1 MNNKTVFLI
10 GTLGVSLFAIPAIIG
25 GVLIED
31 YNLISQFISESDA
44 RGTKH
49 GLALRLFGYIPS
61 GILIAVFCFVALKK
75 FQPSKLTKVGF
86 YGLGVFYGIATIFTG
101 IFPCDVGCNKNF
113 TDPSLSQIIHNLAG
127 LLTYIFVPISLM
139 TAGLGLKQSPSHHRL
154 SVIAITCGIASSLFV
169 SLSLSDLSSQYVGLL
184 QRIIES
190 IFLIWIVSCAIEIKN
205 MTTKN
210 GSPDD

>member
-31 YNLISQFISESDA
+31 YSLISQFISESDA

-49 GLALRLFGYIPS
+49 GLALRLFGYIQS
-61 GILIAVFCFVALKK
+61 GIIIAVFCFVALKK
-75 FQPSKLTKVGF
+75 FQSSKLSKTGF
-86 YGLGVFYGIATIFTG
+86 YGLGVFYGIATMLTG

-113 TDPSLSQIIHNLAG
+113 IDPSLSQIIHNLAG

-139 TAGLGLKQSPSHHRL
+139 IVGLGLKHSPSHNRL

-210 GSPDD
+210 GSPND

>member
-113 TDPSLSQIIHNLAG
+113 IDPSLSQIIHNLAG

-139 TAGLGLKQSPSHHRL
+139 IAGLGLKHSPSHNRL

-169 SLSLSDLSSQYVGLL
+169 SLSLTDLSSQYVGLL

-190 IFLIWIVSCAIEIKN
+190 IFLIWIVSCAIEIKK

-210 GSPDD
+210 GSPND

>member
-44 RGTKH
+44 RGTKN

-113 TDPSLSQIIHNLAG
+113 IDPSLSQIIHNLAG

-139 TAGLGLKQSPSHHRL
+139 IAGLGLKHSPSHHRL
-154 SVIAITCGIASSLFV
+154 SVIAIICGIASSLFV

>member
-31 YNLISQFISESDA
+31 YSLISQFISESDA

-75 FQPSKLTKVGF
+75 FQSSKLSKTGF
-86 YGLGVFYGIATIFTG
+86 YGLGVFYGIATMLTG

-113 TDPSLSQIIHNLAG
+113 IDPSLSQIIHNLAG

-139 TAGLGLKQSPSHHRL
+139 IAGLGLKHSPSHNRL

-190 IFLIWIVSCAIEIKN
+190 IFLIWIITCAIEIKN
-205 MTTKN
+205 MRTKN
-210 GSPDD
+210 GSPSG

>member
-31 YNLISQFISESDA
+31 YSLISQFISESDA

-75 FQPSKLTKVGF
+75 FQSSKLSKTGF
-86 YGLGVFYGIATIFTG
+86 YGLGVFYGIATMLTG

-113 TDPSLSQIIHNLAG
+113 IDPSLSQIIHNLAG

-139 TAGLGLKQSPSHHRL
+139 IVGLGLKHSPSHNRL
-154 SVIAITCGIASSLFV
+154 SVIAITCGIVSSLFI
-169 SLSLSDLSSQYVGLL
+169 SLLLSDLSSQHVGLL

-190 IFLIWIVSCAIEIKN
+190 IFIIWIVTCAIEIKK
-205 MTTKN
+205 MTTV
-210 GSPDD
+210 GSNK